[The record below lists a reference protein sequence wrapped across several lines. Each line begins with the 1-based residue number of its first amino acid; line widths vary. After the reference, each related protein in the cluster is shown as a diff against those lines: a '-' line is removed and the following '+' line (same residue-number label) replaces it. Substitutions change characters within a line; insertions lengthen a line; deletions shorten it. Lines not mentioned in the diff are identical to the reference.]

1 MVHTLA
7 ATAVSDGRMSSI
19 SDGLIIAMI
28 VVYAIAL
35 FLFAIEAA
43 YGRRQRLRANRL
55 MPGAAG
61 AAKAPA
67 AAATVASA
75 GGSAASASGTTAD
88 LDLDAEG
95 ADQGPGGD
103 SDDGLAVR
111 VRREEPEPSAAQH
124 VVGRIAVFVTALGF
138 VLNAAQITT
147 RGLAADRWPWGNMF
161 EFVVAIALCSVAAF
175 LFAALRYQAR
185 FLGTFVLVP
194 VVLLLGIAA
203 RWLYSEAGPVI
214 PALHS
219 YWIAI
224 HVSAAI
230 IATGGFMVAGA
241 AAVAYL
247 LANRAELK
255 RAAGERVAGVAAKLP
270 ASELLDRVSHRFI
283 VLAFPLWTFAI
294 IAGAVWADEAWG
306 RFWGWDPKEV
316 WSFITWVVYAAYLHA
331 RATAGWRGSKATWI
345 GLAGFACLLFNFFA
359 VNYIFSGL
367 HSYA

>member
-1 MVHTLA
+1 MVHMIA
-7 ATAVSDGRMSSI
+7 ADAAMDGRMSSI

-28 VVYAIAL
+28 VAYAIAL
-35 FLFAIEAA
+35 FLFAVEAA
-43 YGRRQRLRANRL
+43 YGRRRTLRANRL
-55 MPGAAG
+55 MPVAA
-61 AAKAPA
+61 
-67 AAATVASA
+67 
-75 GGSAASASGTTAD
+75 GSAAGSAQASDTAGSAAVPPTTGEAS
-88 LDLDAEG
+88 LDLDAAE
-95 ADQGPGGD
+95 GGD
-103 SDDGLAVR
+103 DMSVS
-111 VRREEPEPSAAQH
+111 VRREEPEAKAAQH
-124 VVGRIAVFVTALGF
+124 AVGTVALVVTVLGF
-138 VLNAAQITT
+138 LLNAAHITT

-161 EFVVAIALCSVAAF
+161 EFVVAICLCSVAAF
-175 LFAALRYQAR
+175 LFAAMRYQAR

-194 VVLLLGIAA
+194 VVLLLGIAV

-241 AAVAYL
+241 AAAAHL
-247 LANRAELK
+247 MARRTEIQ
-255 RAAGERVAGVAAKLP
+255 RAAGQRVAGVAAKLP
-270 ASELLDRVSHRFI
+270 AAELLDRVSHRFI

-331 RATAGWRGSKATWI
+331 RATAGWRGTKATWI
-345 GLAGFACLLFNFFA
+345 GLLGFACLMFNFFA
-359 VNYIFSGL
+359 VNFVFSGL

>member
-1 MVHTLA
+1 MA
-7 ATAVSDGRMSSI
+7 SI

-28 VVYAIAL
+28 VAYALAL

-43 YGRRQRLRANRL
+43 FGRRERLRGSRL
-55 MPGAAG
+55 VAVGASTGAVPAAG
-61 AAKAPA
+61 ASG
-67 AAATVASA
+67 TVDLDDDMTVNVRHNEPE
-75 GGSAASASGTTAD
+75 ASAS
-88 LDLDAEG
+88 
-95 ADQGPGGD
+95 
-103 SDDGLAVR
+103 R
-111 VRREEPEPSAAQH
+111 H
-124 VVGRIAVFVTALGF
+124 VVGVVALVVTGLAFL
-138 VLNAAQITT
+138 LNAGQIVT

-161 EFVVAIALCSVAAF
+161 EFVVAICLCTVGAF
-175 LFAALRYQAR
+175 LFAAVRYQAR

-203 RWLYSEAGPVI
+203 RWLYSEAGPVV

-230 IATGGFMVAGA
+230 LATGGFLVSGS
-241 AAVAYL
+241 AAVTYL
-247 LANRAELK
+247 VAKRTELK
-255 RAAGERVAGVAAKLP
+255 RAAGETVAGIAAKLP
-270 ASELLDRVSHRFI
+270 SPELLDRVSHRFI
-283 VLAFPLWTFAI
+283 LFAFPLWTFGI

-331 RATAGWRGSKATWI
+331 RATAGWRGNKATWI
-345 GLAGFACLLFNFFA
+345 GLVGFACLLFNFFG
-359 VNYIFSGL
+359 VNYMFSGL

>member
-1 MVHTLA
+1 MHTLA
-7 ATAVSDGRMSSI
+7 ADTALDGRMSSI

-28 VVYAIAL
+28 VVYAVAL

-43 YGRRQRLRANRL
+43 YGRRRRLRANRL
-55 MPGAAG
+55 MPAAAG
-61 AAKAPA
+61 AGTVDAPSASA
-67 AAATVASA
+67 ADAAGATVGGYAPPPEVRA
-75 GGSAASASGTTAD
+75 GGV
-88 LDLDAEG
+88 DLDAP
-95 ADQGPGGD
+95 GPD
-103 SDDGLAVR
+103 AMAVS
-111 VRREEPEPSAAQH
+111 VRREEPEASAAQH
-124 VVGRIAVFVTALGF
+124 AVGRVALVVTALGF
-138 VLNAAQITT
+138 LLNAAQITT

-161 EFVVAIALCSVAAF
+161 EFVVGICLCSVGAF

-247 LANRAELK
+247 LARRTELQ
-255 RAAGERVAGVAAKLP
+255 RAAGQRVAGVAAKLP

-294 IAGAVWADEAWG
+294 IAGAIWADEAWG

-316 WSFITWVVYAAYLHA
+316 WSFITWVLYAAYLHA

-345 GLAGFACLLFNFFA
+345 GLAGFTCLLFNFFA
-359 VNYIFSGL
+359 VNFIFSGL

>member
-7 ATAVSDGRMSSI
+7 ADTALDNQLSSI
-19 SDGLIIAMI
+19 SDNLIVAMI
-28 VVYAIAL
+28 VVYATAL

-43 YGRRQRLRANRL
+43 YGRTRRLRANRL
-55 MPGAAG
+55 MPATAGSAA
-61 AAKAPA
+61 APA
-67 AAATVASA
+67 AATAD
-75 GGSAASASGTTAD
+75 ASGAAIGGYAAPAGTAGF
-88 LDLDAEG
+88 DLDAG
-95 ADQGPGGD
+95 DGPAADGD
-103 SDDGLAVR
+103 DLSVR
-111 VRREEPEPSAAQH
+111 LRRDEPEPTAAQH
-124 VVGRIAVFVTALGF
+124 VLGRVALVVTALGLL
-138 VLNAAQITT
+138 LNLAQIVT
-147 RGLAADRWPWGNMF
+147 RGIAADRWPWGNMF
-161 EFVVAIALCSVAAF
+161 EFVVAISLCSVAAF
-175 LFAALRYQAR
+175 LFAAVRYQAR

-241 AAVAYL
+241 GAVAYL
-247 LANRAELK
+247 MSRRAELK

-270 ASELLDRVSHRFI
+270 AAELLDRVSHRFI
-283 VLAFPLWTFAI
+283 ILAFPLWTFAI

-345 GLAGFACLLFNFFA
+345 GLAGFACLLFNFFG